1 MDFHAEQ
8 CRVTYHSPGKTDR
21 SAMPI
26 GGGELAAS
34 VWCDRKGVRAY
45 LSRSDALTEWD
56 RTVKLCRLDVR
67 LEPCPF
73 TGTDFVQTLELE
85 RGVIAIQAG
94 DCRLTV
100 FADREQP
107 VLYLQL
113 HTDTPRR
120 ITARLVTWRTRPLTH
135 RLYTCPETADV
146 LLSDTDAVTVLHE
159 NGETMLAQTAA
170 LQGLGDRMDAIPD
183 RLTGRVFGARLVS
196 DQPLSVRENALVGT
210 ATEVCLRVLTASELG
225 GRSAFF
231 SALERLTAALPTP
244 AEALSRTARWWQD
257 YWQQSYIEVSGD
269 PERQADIE
277 PAVAAAVGETTGYT
291 CPCPSAVT
299 RAYTLT
305 RYMFACCSTGAFP
318 VLYNGMLFS
327 LMPGGGE
334 HFGYSTF
341 GTSYTAQ
348 PTGAPTP
355 ELNPDERSWCTEHL
369 WQNLRHPYHSLLARR
384 ETEPFRALF
393 AYFRPFWELDRLRAA
408 RYYGAAGQHSTEMTL
423 SCGLQ
428 TMEIYGADR
437 EKLALGYAENRSG
450 GAVDISPG
458 LERIFLM
465 LDYVDFTHDR
475 QLLTD
480 YVLPYTKELLEYIR
494 TRFPNR
500 HAGRIV
506 LGPLQSVE
514 TYWDT
519 IDPAPTVA
527 GMRAVVERL
536 LHTDGV
542 DAAMRHYLTDYRALL
557 PELPIEVADGHPVLA
572 PATAYSAVR
581 RNVEQPALYAVFP
594 FRLYGI
600 GKPELALA
608 RDTFWREVTLAG
620 ADRPFRIGE
629 TPGAP
634 SYSGWQYVGVCAA
647 LLGMADKAGEILA
660 ENCALRN
667 PGTRFPAMWGPIYD
681 AVPDTDHG
689 ANILTLLQQM
699 VLQTEGKTI
708 RLLPAFPREWSVRF
722 KLWADRDTC
731 VEAEYTAGR
740 LTAWRITPDSRR
752 SDVIVPPDNA

>member
-73 TGTDFVQTLELE
+73 TGTDFVQTLEIE

-183 RLTGRVFGARLVS
+183 RLTGRVFGARLLS
-196 DQPLSVRENALVGT
+196 DQPLSVQENALVGT
-210 ATEVCLRVLTASELG
+210 GTEVCLRVLTASELG

-277 PAVAAAVGETTGYT
+277 PAVAAAVGETTEYT

-384 ETEPFRALF
+384 ETEPFWALF

-437 EKLALGYAENRSG
+437 EKLALGYAKNRSG

-458 LERIFLM
+458 LERIFSCW
-465 LDYVDFTHDR
+465 
-475 QLLTD
+475 
-480 YVLPYTKELLEYIR
+480 I
-494 TRFPNR
+494 
-500 HAGRIV
+500 
-506 LGPLQSVE
+506 
-514 TYWDT
+514 
-519 IDPAPTVA
+519 
-527 GMRAVVERL
+527 
-536 LHTDGV
+536 
-542 DAAMRHYLTDYRALL
+542 
-557 PELPIEVADGHPVLA
+557 
-572 PATAYSAVR
+572 
-581 RNVEQPALYAVFP
+581 
-594 FRLYGI
+594 
-600 GKPELALA
+600 
-608 RDTFWREVTLAG
+608 
-620 ADRPFRIGE
+620 
-629 TPGAP
+629 
-634 SYSGWQYVGVCAA
+634 
-647 LLGMADKAGEILA
+647 
-660 ENCALRN
+660 
-667 PGTRFPAMWGPIYD
+667 MWISPMTG
-681 AVPDTDHG
+681 
-689 ANILTLLQQM
+689 
-699 VLQTEGKTI
+699 
-708 RLLPAFPREWSVRF
+708 S
-722 KLWADRDTC
+722 C
-731 VEAEYTAGR
+731 
-740 LTAWRITPDSRR
+740 
-752 SDVIVPPDNA
+752 

>member
-1 MDFHAEQ
+1 MEFHAEP
-8 CRVTYHSPGKTDR
+8 CRVAYHSPGETDR

-34 VWCDRKGVRAY
+34 VWCDRQELRAY

-73 TGTDFVQTLELE
+73 TQADFVQTLEVE
-85 RGVIAIQAG
+85 RGVITVTAG
-94 DCRLTV
+94 DCRITV

-107 VLYLQL
+107 VLYIRL
-113 HTDTPRR
+113 HTDTPRK
-120 ITARLVTWRTRPLTH
+120 ITARLVTWRTRPVHH
-135 RLYTCPETADV
+135 RLYACPETADTV
-146 LLSDTDAVTVLHE
+146 LSDAKTVTVYHE
-159 NGETMLAQTAA
+159 NGDNILAQTAA
-170 LQGLGDRMDAIPD
+170 LQGLGDCMEVIPD
-183 RLTGRVFGARLVS
+183 RLAGRVFGARLTADS
-196 DQPLSVRENALVGT
+196 PLAVQGDSLTGT
-210 ATEVCLRVLTASELG
+210 GADVCLRVLTASCQG
-225 GRSAFF
+225 GRSAFL
-231 SALERLTAALPTP
+231 SALEQLAAALPDP
-244 AEALSRTARWWQD
+244 VEALSRTERWWQD
-257 YWQQSYIEVSGD
+257 YWQQSFIEVSGD
-269 PERQADIE
+269 PEREACVK
-277 PAVAAAVGETTGYT
+277 PAVQAAAKEPMEFT
-291 CPCPSAVT
+291 CSCPSAVT

-305 RYMFACCSTGAFP
+305 RYMFACCNTGAFP

-341 GTSYTAQ
+341 GTAYTAQ
-348 PTGAPTP
+348 PAGAPTP

-369 WQNLRHPYHSLLARR
+369 WQNLRHPYHSLLARG
-384 ETEPFRALF
+384 ETEPFRGLF
-393 AYFRPFWELDRLRAA
+393 SYFRPFWELDRLRAQ

-423 SCGLQ
+423 TGGLQ
-428 TMEIYGADR
+428 TMEIYGTTRDG
-437 EKLALGYAENRSG
+437 KALGYAENRSG

-465 LDYVDFTHDR
+465 LDYVDFTGDR
-475 QLLTD
+475 QLLAD
-480 YVLPYTKELLEYIR
+480 YVLPYARDLLEYIR

-500 HAGRIV
+500 REGRIV

-536 LHTDGV
+536 LQTAGV
-542 DAAMRHYLTDYRALL
+542 DEDMRQYLSDYRALL
-557 PELPIEVADGHPVLA
+557 PELPIETAAGRRVLA
-572 PATAYSAVR
+572 PAAAYSPTR
-581 RNVEQPALYAVFP
+581 HNVEEPALYAVFP
-594 FRLYGI
+594 FRLYGL
-600 GKPELALA
+600 GKPDIDLAQDTFRREVALA
-608 RDTFWREVTLAG
+608 G
-620 ADRPFRIGE
+620 SDRPFCIGE

-647 LLGMADKAGEILA
+647 QLGLAEKAGEILA
-660 ENCALRN
+660 QNCALRN

-699 VLQTEGKTI
+699 VMQTEGKTI
-708 RLLPAFPREWSVRF
+708 RLLPAFPRDWNVRF

-731 VEAEYTAGR
+731 VEAEYRAGQ
-740 LTAWRITPDSRR
+740 LVNWQITPDERR
-752 SDVIVPPDNA
+752 SDVLLTEI